1 MDLFIR
7 YFFYLIIYSF
17 LGYLCEVIYVAIRT
31 KKITNRGFLYGPVVP
46 IYGFGALIIILCLTP
61 LYNLG
66 MWYFVFIL
74 GVILT
79 SGLEYLTSYAMEL
92 IFHMRWWDYSNK
104 KFNINGRVCLL
115 NSTLFGILVM
125 VVMYVIHPFLDSVLD
140 KITNPAINISLF
152 FILLVFLLTDFILS
166 IIKHINISKM
176 VFKFS
181 NLVEAAQEKDNEFK
195 DYISNTKTMKKLS
208 RFALK
213 HPSLKIRF
221 NGKPRRFFSEFIFK
235 ASELSKKEKDNEK

>member
-92 IFHMRWWDYSNK
+92 IFH
-104 KFNINGRVCLL
+104 
-115 NSTLFGILVM
+115 
-125 VVMYVIHPFLDSVLD
+125 
-140 KITNPAINISLF
+140 
-152 FILLVFLLTDFILS
+152 
-166 IIKHINISKM
+166 
-176 VFKFS
+176 
-181 NLVEAAQEKDNEFK
+181 
-195 DYISNTKTMKKLS
+195 
-208 RFALK
+208 
-213 HPSLKIRF
+213 
-221 NGKPRRFFSEFIFK
+221 
-235 ASELSKKEKDNEK
+235 